1 MRYSYT
7 YNTGNTEYKLRVA
20 GIKGRHQKA
29 ICWFCDSSNEGR
41 LTARE
46 RSKRFAGMIVRPWE
60 VSQTMSQLLTD
71 APRDLPCNISCRKSH
86 CMATGEDRT
95 IAKWLP
101 YPVTHCTDLTK
112 AFFIVRMPHS
122 FMAQKGREFYW
133 CVWKRY
139 GLPCADVYETRTRLA
154 ATRAAI
160 FTSLTFWRR
169 NYFFKF

>member
-1 MRYSYT
+1 LLDAKIPKGEPCLTWQITAAYGYSDGKQIAMRYSYT

-95 IAKWLP
+95 IAK
-101 YPVTHCTDLTK
+101 
-112 AFFIVRMPHS
+112 
-122 FMAQKGREFYW
+122 
-133 CVWKRY
+133 
-139 GLPCADVYETRTRLA
+139 
-154 ATRAAI
+154 
-160 FTSLTFWRR
+160 
-169 NYFFKF
+169 